1 MSKETTV
8 TGREVDQ
15 WEQLVTNAQGQLATV
30 TKMGKA
36 EVSRLNVHRARAR
49 RNQIA
54 ALLAIGQVDETQR
67 EMLEEEEAELEDIL
81 RIAYASQSDPIKGN

>member
-1 MSKETTV
+1 MK
-8 TGREVDQ
+8 
-15 WEQLVTNAQGQLATV
+15 QLATDAQGRLTTV

-54 ALLAIGQVDETQR
+54 ALLAIGQVDEIQR
-67 EMLEEEEAELEDIL
+67 EMLEEEEAELEDVL
-81 RIAYASQSDPIKGN
+81 RNAYASQSNPLRGN

>member
-1 MSKETTV
+1 MSKETTA
-8 TGREVDQ
+8 TGRQVGR
-15 WEQLVTNAQGQLATV
+15 WSQLVTNAQGQLMTV

-36 EVSRLNVHRARAR
+36 EVNRLNIHRARAR

-54 ALLAIGQVDETQR
+54 ALLAIGQMDEVQR

-81 RIAYASQSDPIKGN
+81 RNAYASSSNPVKGN